1 MSCSANNFGK
11 VASGTTYIKQFSY
24 GCPINLW
31 KTMVYKDLSDN
42 VIPVITTASPQYQ
55 NVYIPG
61 DLIVGGTI
69 TTPSDIYLKHNIS
82 LIDET
87 KTDKIMNLKPS
98 SFTFKNDATNHV
110 HYGFIAQE
118 FEKDFPELIAIKPDK
133 DMENIKGINYLEII
147 PLLVSKIQTM
157 QKEIDELKEKIFNP

>member
-24 GCPINLW
+24 GCPIHLW
-31 KTMVYKDLSDN
+31 KTMVYKDLSEN
-42 VIPVITTASPQYQ
+42 IIPVITTASPQYP

-61 DLIVGGTI
+61 DLIVNGTI
-69 TTPSDIYLKHNIS
+69 TTPSDIYLKDTIS

-98 SFTFKNDATNHV
+98 SFTFKEDASNRV

-118 FEKDFPELIAIKPDK
+118 FENEFPELIAIKPDK
-133 DMENIKGINYLEII
+133 DMVNIKGINYLEII

-157 QKEIDELKEKIFNP
+157 QKEIDELKERQL